1 MAIVASDCNL
11 VKHCPTVI
19 NYGSSISAV
28 FLFKM
33 NIFLSQL
40 TKFVLMHY
48 MEKSRS
54 EILTHIHKIQ
64 RQYIYY
70 EKAVG
75 ET

>member
-1 MAIVASDCNL
+1 
-11 VKHCPTVI
+11 
-19 NYGSSISAV
+19 
-28 FLFKM
+28 M